1 MNIHQIYTRL
11 SLVKEEQTPSGSPQS
26 ELNHYTEVFIDGEGN
41 TQKRILVQGQ
51 TGIGKTTFVKKV
63 AVDWAELNDEKTVDD
78 VKRAKRENCEVE
90 SNDGPGKGLG
100 LNEIRKQA
108 LKKFELVLVVNLKE
122 ASKCRTLREVICHC
136 NIFPEEDSDLVDQML
151 SYISKNQEK
160 VLLLFDGYDEY
171 GCGRDSEIYNV
182 FRGKKLRNCSVLI
195 TTRISKADELREFKD
210 FYAEITGFSEQ
221 DRLSFMCRFFG
232 SETEAEE
239 LVSHLNGENL
249 MDLAK
254 IPLLLLFFCTLWKK
268 GKLKTFPAT
277 KTSLY
282 LGIVQYVLDYNQ
294 GKTSPAQFSKVD
306 DFKDI
311 LADIGKVALECLL
324 KDDHVFEYDQLSNAI
339 LCEESRI
346 IGLLQ
351 VTEYAENLRPAG
363 MVSFIHKSI
372 QEFLAAWYVTYRCV
386 SEKCLGGMEEH
397 ARAVESCAA
406 LKNVFQFICGLSNDG
421 AVVVLDHFRSVRIA
435 LPDLDLSN
443 ILPDLKGG
451 GVVPLFDLSYRQVKF
466 HDFVY
471 HTFQEVQSKDKLI
484 QSCFDCVGGVVLIT
498 SSLAQLLQ
506 QVKIETLN
514 RAVRSTAFVYDSSFV
529 DIDSLYDCVT
539 VESLR
544 RVLKT
549 LRCVDVPFREKE
561 SSDLLLVEKFMQ
573 HIESCVRTRSG
584 DNGSFGVVLSF
595 VDDQLLTYITC
606 LDLCCKEFAG
616 LLEDISTSCGSAN
629 LSCLKF
635 LTYLRCN
642 CSLEDK
648 HSENLGAIVK
658 TCEYLKWIAFVN
670 AWDNVCDIL
679 EQVPS
684 PSSCSTLIDFN
695 CNSWSSKHY
704 LTSAGAVK
712 LGKLLLGFKSILT
725 LFANLSECR
734 VAAVETLVSSITH
747 HHTFVAVK
755 LKEIKLTP
763 AVVRALGR
771 ALPEMLALEELV
783 LTGPYA
789 RILDQD
795 DMEKLLVG
803 TINTLPSSTRLPV
816 TEPVGGILEAGDIE
830 TLFGGFNKTLPL
842 KALTFSDFYVRDCIN
857 SLAKS
862 LSYFP
867 HLRELDL
874 GRFDLGQHDLSIL
887 LCSLGCIPNLRELR
901 VSGKL
906 HYDAHHCKLVRN
918 TPGSWFAHKNLQRLE
933 LERVNLT
940 RAAALFLGTALAEMS
955 SLKVLVLNKVGGKF
969 LEKEGMEMLFGGF
982 KKPLPLRQLIFS
994 YADKWNTFPY
1004 LPLTKCLQFFP
1015 NLEALTLK
1023 NGDMDADGLRY
1034 LLESLKPRIEVL
1046 CVSMGFREHYTAE
1059 FKVEEW
1065 RRDKLN
1071 ELHLTGLS
1079 MTEATASVLGG
1090 VLPEMASLK
1099 SLTYRGTGWHL
1110 VSQPV
1115 MGLLFGGFNK
1125 TLHSLTL
1132 KDVFLGNGLAALTKN
1147 LHFFPNLRR
1156 LWFIGL
1162 NIEEYDFCS
1171 LLESCRSV
1179 PFLESLSIL
1188 KNLVDFNDSFILAK
1202 MKKPINSFAHSSLK
1216 EISLDGVCISSAVAL
1231 VLGQLLPNIS
1241 SLETLKVTR
1250 VDGNILPQW
1259 SLEALFGGIYKPL
1272 SLQKL
1277 ILSTF
1282 QVRGSLYPITKSFG
1296 FFVNLNMLVLG
1307 DLAIDDFELYTFL
1320 ESLSVI
1326 PCLQYLRLKIQPLS
1340 NADYSRTEG
1349 SMVARFELNSLR
1361 ALILNDVCISSLLAR
1376 ALGRSIPLISSLET
1390 LELTGIK
1397 GSILKVEDMKAL
1409 FDGIHETMPLRKLTL
1424 SGFNMRGCL
1433 APLTNKLSFLLNL
1446 EVLDLKML
1454 NLDYGD
1460 VSGLLENLSLL
1471 RFLNK
1476 LILSNNP
1483 LGVAVKQITPYII
1496 PLPALKVSLHQT
1508 ASEEILNDLREVE
1521 AIIIEEITDIEA

>member
-26 ELNHYTEVFIDGEGN
+26 KLNHYTEVFIDGEGN
-41 TQKRILVQGQ
+41 TQKRILIQGQ

-63 AVDWAELNDEKTVDD
+63 AVDWAELNDEKTLDD

-90 SNDGPGKGLG
+90 SNDGSGKGLG

-171 GCGRDSEIYNV
+171 GCGRDSEIYNI

-210 FYAEITGFSEQ
+210 VYAEITGFSEQ

-232 SETEAEE
+232 SETEAKE

-282 LGIVQYVLDYNQ
+282 LAIVQYVLDYNQ

-514 RAVRSTAFVYDSSFV
+514 RAVRSTAFVYDSFFV
-529 DIDSLYDCVT
+529 NIDSLYDCVT

-573 HIESCVRTRSG
+573 HIESCIRTRSG
-584 DNGSFGVVLSF
+584 DNDSFGVVLSF

-684 PSSCSTLIDFN
+684 PSSCSTLIGFN
-695 CNSWSSKHY
+695 CNSWSSEHY

-734 VAAVETLVSSITH
+734 VAAVKTLVSSITH

-803 TINTLPSSTRLPV
+803 TINTLPSSTRAPV

-842 KALTFSDFYVRDCIN
+842 KALTFSGFYVRDCIN

-940 RAAALFLGTALAEMS
+940 RAAALFLGTTLAEMS
-955 SLKVLVLNKVGGKF
+955 SLKVLVLNKFDGKF
-969 LEKEGMEMLFGGF
+969 LKKEGMEMLFGGF

-994 YADKWNTFPY
+994 YADKWSTFPY
-1004 LPLTKCLQFFP
+1004 FPLTKCLQFFP
-1015 NLEALTLK
+1015 NLKALTLK

-1071 ELHLTGLS
+1071 ELHLSGLS
-1079 MTEATASVLGG
+1079 MTEAIASVLGG

-1099 SLTYRGTGWHL
+1099 SLTYRGTSWPL
-1110 VSQPV
+1110 VSPPV

-1125 TLHSLTL
+1125 TLHSLT
-1132 KDVFLGNGLAALTKN
+1132 
-1147 LHFFPNLRR
+1147 
-1156 LWFIGL
+1156 
-1162 NIEEYDFCS
+1162 
-1171 LLESCRSV
+1171 
-1179 PFLESLSIL
+1179 
-1188 KNLVDFNDSFILAK
+1188 
-1202 MKKPINSFAHSSLK
+1202 HSSLK
-1216 EISLDGVCISSAVAL
+1216 EISLDGVCISSAAAL

-1259 SLEALFGGIYKPL
+1259 SLEALFGGIHKPL

-1282 QVRGSLYPITKSFG
+1282 QGRGSLYPITKSFG

-1307 DLAIDDFELYTFL
+1307 DLAIDDFELCTFL

-1376 ALGRSIPLISSLET
+1376 ALGRSIPLICSLET

-1446 EVLDLKML
+1446 EVLDLNML
-1454 NLDYGD
+1454 NLDYRD
-1460 VSGLLENLSLL
+1460 VCGLLENLSLL

-1483 LGVAVKQITPYII
+1483 LGVAVNQITPYII
-1496 PLPALKVSLHQT
+1496 HLPALKVIGLHQT
-1508 ASEEILNDLREVE
+1508 ASVEILNDLREVE
-1521 AIIIEEITDIEA
+1521 VTIIEEITNIEA